1 VKHSPRIA
9 RLLFAA
15 TILVPATLVS
25 QGVAHAVVRPA
36 DEAAPVIAVTQHDG
50 AGGVHVER
58 SERGELSKAALRS
71 VDVSRVDYRVDR
83 AEQTLTVSIKVRHR
97 PVALS
102 HPLRQYFATVLIT
115 DLPFVVL
122 ISRPGKS
129 RVSTIAAD
137 DGSLR
142 TCAGGTTKTS
152 NRGRVVTQTV
162 PFSCLKG
169 VEHAKLWSGAGI
181 ERRGGGDVAY
191 DTAHR
196 TRDLPLTAYVAPP
209 PA

>member
-1 VKHSPRIA
+1 VKDSLRTA
-9 RLLFAA
+9 RLSFVVAM
-15 TILVPATLVS
+15 LVPAMLVS
-25 QGVAHAVVRPA
+25 PGIAHGVVRPA
-36 DEAAPVIAVTQHDG
+36 DEAAAVITATQHDG

-58 SERGELSKAALRS
+58 SERGELSRAALRS

-97 PVALS
+97 PVALRR
-102 HPLRQYFATVLIT
+102 PFRQYFATVVST

-122 ISRPGKS
+122 VSRPGKS
-129 RVSTIAAD
+129 RVSTVEGD
-137 DGSLR
+137 NSLR
-142 TCAGGTTKTS
+142 TCAGGATRTS
-152 NRGRVVTQTV
+152 KRGRVLTQTV

-169 VEHAKLWSGAGI
+169 VEHARLWTGAGI
-181 ERRGGGDVAY
+181 ERRNGGDVAY

-196 TRDLPLTAYVAPP
+196 TRDLPLTAYDAPP